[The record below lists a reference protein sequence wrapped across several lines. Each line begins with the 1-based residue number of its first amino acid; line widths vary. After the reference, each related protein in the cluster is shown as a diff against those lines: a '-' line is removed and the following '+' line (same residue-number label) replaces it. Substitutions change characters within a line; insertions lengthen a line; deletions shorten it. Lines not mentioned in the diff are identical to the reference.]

1 MCSRLVAFI
10 LLIALMF
17 VVPSTWADTRPKPA
31 DDEPSDVATVWFD
44 TLYEMVKSEATAFAE
59 ASRIYGISA
68 VALYEAIVPGT
79 LDNRSLVDQLDGLTS
94 VPQPK
99 EHLKYHWP
107 TVANAA
113 LARTIRGIFLS
124 LKPENLK
131 AINALEERFADRFQ
145 DEVEEQAYQRSVDQG
160 QRVADAIL
168 SWAAT
173 DGFPDFN
180 NCPYVPEREPGA
192 WEPTP
197 PGFMRNPEQPCW
209 GQLRPMVL
217 TSNEEC
223 APPGHPEFSTDPESA
238 FYAAALEVYDTAQ
251 TLTDEQRTIAQY
263 WNDGVGITGTS
274 SGHWMAIVGQI
285 ARNDGLSLAA
295 AGEAYAKLG
304 IAVVDAF
311 ITIFHAKYVYNL
323 ERPVTYIQDHIDN
336 TWLPY
341 LVTPPNPSYSSGH
354 STQSSAAAEVL
365 TDLFG
370 HKAFTDTLH
379 TDHHLMPPQEP
390 RTFSSFNEAAAEA
403 AVSRLYG
410 GIHYAFDNNDGRS
423 SGQCVGEAINERVHF
438 TDEDD
443 H

>member
-1 MCSRLVAFI
+1 
-10 LLIALMF
+10 
-17 VVPSTWADTRPKPA
+17 
-31 DDEPSDVATVWFD
+31 
-44 TLYEMVKSEATAFAE
+44 
-59 ASRIYGISA
+59 
-68 VALYEAIVPGT
+68 
-79 LDNRSLVDQLDGLTS
+79 
-94 VPQPK
+94 
-99 EHLKYHWP
+99 
-107 TVANAA
+107 
-113 LARTIRGIFLS
+113 
-124 LKPENLK
+124 LK
-131 AINALEERFADRFQ
+131 AINTLEQRFADRFQ
-145 DEVEEQAYQRSVDQG
+145 DEIEEQAYQRSVDQG
-160 QRVADAIL
+160 QKVADAIL

-173 DGFPDFN
+173 DGFSDFN
-180 NCPYVPEREPGA
+180 NCPYVSERESGA

-197 PGFMRNPEQPCW
+197 PGFMPNPQQPCW

-238 FYAAALEVYDTAQ
+238 FYTAALEVYDTGQ

-274 SGHWMAIVGQI
+274 SGHWTAIVGQI
-285 ARNDGLSLAA
+285 ARNDGLSLAT

-311 ITIFHAKYVYNL
+311 ITVFHAKYVYNL

-336 TWLPY
+336 TWLPDI
-341 LVTPPNPSYSSGH
+341 VTPPNPSYSSGH

-410 GIHYAFDNNDGRS
+410 GIHYAFDNNDGLS
-423 SGQCVGEAINERVHF
+423 SGQCVGQAINERVHF

-443 H
+443 D